1 LRLAVV
7 FPIVLL
13 LFGGVAL
20 LLPVVQKRVR
30 ERTTRG
36 AAVRTA
42 KEVWDHGSDEQ
53 RRAIPDFIDVMQ
65 GPHRD
70 SLLAKVWDDLPEPL
84 RTSVTEN
91 FRRSGWAHGRAFRS
105 LAAGPPPFADSPL
118 TDGAIL
124 LGTCVRFSD

>member
-1 LRLAVV
+1 MRLAVV
-7 FPIVLL
+7 FPIALL

-20 LLPVVQKRVR
+20 LLPVVQMRVR

-36 AAVRTA
+36 AALRAA

-53 RRAIPDFIDVMQ
+53 RRAMLDFIDVKED
-65 GPHRD
+65 PYRD

-91 FRRSGWAHGRAFRS
+91 FRCPG
-105 LAAGPPPFADSPL
+105 
-118 TDGAIL
+118 
-124 LGTCVRFSD
+124 

>member
-13 LFGGVAL
+13 LFGVVAL

-53 RRAIPDFIDVMQ
+53 RRAMLDFIDVTE
-65 GPHRD
+65 GPDRE
-70 SLLAKVWDDLPEPL
+70 SLLAKVWDELPEPL

-91 FRRSGWAHGRAFRS
+91 FRRSG
-105 LAAGPPPFADSPL
+105 
-118 TDGAIL
+118 
-124 LGTCVRFSD
+124 

>member
-1 LRLAVV
+1 LGRTRSTAKGGALRLAVV
-7 FPIVLL
+7 FPIALL

-30 ERTTRG
+30 ERTTLG
-36 AAVRTA
+36 AAVKTA

-53 RRAIPDFIDVMQ
+53 RRAILDFIDVMQ

-91 FRRSGWAHGRAFRS
+91 FRRSG
-105 LAAGPPPFADSPL
+105 
-118 TDGAIL
+118 
-124 LGTCVRFSD
+124 

>member
-1 LRLAVV
+1 MRLAVV

-13 LFGGVAL
+13 LFGGLAL

-53 RRAIPDFIDVMQ
+53 RRAILDFVDVME

-70 SLLAKVWDDLPEPL
+70 SLLAKVWDELPGPL
-84 RTSVTEN
+84 RTCVAAN
-91 FRRSGWAHGRAFRS
+91 FRRS
-105 LAAGPPPFADSPL
+105 
-118 TDGAIL
+118 
-124 LGTCVRFSD
+124 C